1 MIEAYLTVHGGVIV
15 IWLFM
20 LQYRIRMLENHIT
33 QVHGDLKSTSF
44 DFPGIDLDA
53 ITEKLEDS
61 ILDTIQNM
69 RPPTAI
75 DHLAGVWSQIMMM
88 REQAKLVKDGIL
100 PQSFNEEAEIVD

>member
-20 LQYRIRMLENHIT
+20 LQYRIRMLENQISN
-33 QVHGDLKSTSF
+33 VHGDLKEKTF
-44 DFPGIDLDA
+44 DFPGIDIDA
-53 ITEKLEDS
+53 IADKLEEA

-100 PQSFNEEAEIVD
+100 PHSFNDDAEIVD